1 MPRVTNHSEAPP
13 ISLVRDRSHLMRSI
27 CLGALLLALT
37 LGGAGCSG
45 AGAGDTGDGSNE
57 TTPSVSYGMAG
68 APKDVV
74 VSREAIESTPT
85 APVLDTPESAVR
97 SYLDWI
103 SYGYRTAQPGFSK
116 PTMSDAEMVRVDAYN
131 EYNIQK
137 DRLIN
142 QTLDSITFGE
152 TTITGD
158 SAKVSTDEEWTY
170 WYVSIEEP
178 GKIMEGPLKAQYS
191 AVYTLLKTDAGWVV
205 DSVDAERL
213 GESE

>member
-1 MPRVTNHSEAPP
+1 MTVFMHDLGP
-13 ISLVRDRSHLMRSI
+13 ITLASRAMRMVSASVLAAALV
-27 CLGALLLALT
+27 LT
-37 LGGAGCSG
+37 LSGCGGSDAGTSDG
-45 AGAGDTGDGSNE
+45 ASEE

-68 APKDVV
+68 APKDVM

-103 SYGYRTAQPGFSK
+103 SYGYRTAQPRFAQ
-116 PTMSDAEMVRVDAYN
+116 PTMTEAEMVRVDAYN

-142 QTLDSITFGE
+142 QTLDSVTFGE
-152 TTITGD
+152 IEINGS
-158 SAKVSTDEEWTY
+158 SATVPTEEKWTY
-170 WYVSIEEP
+170 WYVSVAEP
-178 GKIMEGPLKAQYS
+178 DTILAGPLKADYN
-191 AVYTLLKTDAGWVV
+191 AVYTVVQTDTGWLV
-205 DSVDAERL
+205 DSLDAERL

>member
-1 MPRVTNHSEAPP
+1 MDAHS
-13 ISLVRDRSHLMRSI
+13 SLRRGWSRHVRLA
-27 CLGALLLALT
+27 CLVAVMLPVVLVA
-37 LGGAGCSG
+37 AGCSG
-45 AGAGDTGDGSNE
+45 TDGGDTSTEGSTESTAGVN
-57 TTPSVSYGMAG
+57 YGMAG

-116 PTMSDAEMVRVDAYN
+116 PTMSEAEMVRVDAYN
-131 EYNIQK
+131 EYLIQK

-142 QTLDSITFGE
+142 QTLDSVTFGE
-152 TTITGD
+152 VKITG
-158 SAKVSTDEEWTY
+158 AAATLSTDEEWTY
-170 WYVSIEEP
+170 WYVSITDP
-178 GKIMEGPLKAQYS
+178 TNILEGPKKAAYS
-191 AVYTLLKTDAGWVV
+191 ATYKLLKTDAGWVV

>member
-1 MPRVTNHSEAPP
+1 MPRVTNHSEAP
-13 ISLVRDRSHLMRSI
+13 ISFLRDRSHLMRSM

-45 AGAGDTGDGSNE
+45 AGAEDTSDGSKE

-116 PTMSDAEMVRVDAYN
+116 PTMSEAEMVRVDAYN

-137 DRLIN
+137 DRILN
-142 QTLDSITFGE
+142 QTLDSVTFGE
-152 TTITGD
+152 AKITGE
-158 SAKVSTDEEWTY
+158 SATLSTDEEWTY
-170 WYVSIEEP
+170 WYVSITDP
-178 GKIMEGPLKAQYS
+178 AKILEGPKKAAYS
-191 AVYTLLKTDAGWVV
+191 ATYSLLKTESGWVV

>member
-1 MPRVTNHSEAPP
+1 MIAS
-13 ISLVRDRSHLMRSI
+13 RSHR
-27 CLGALLLALT
+27 GHHALISRTSLLCVFMFALALI
-37 LGGAGCSG
+37 LGGCDGTSG
-45 AGAGDTGDGSNE
+45 ASDGSSEE

-116 PTMSDAEMVRVDAYN
+116 PTMSEAEMVRVDAYN

-152 TTITGD
+152 ATITGS
-158 SAKVSTDEEWTY
+158 SATVSTDEEWTY
-170 WYVSIEEP
+170 WYVSITEP
-178 GKIMEGPLKAQYS
+178 GKILEGPMKAEYS
-191 AVYTLLKTDAGWVV
+191 AVYNLLKTDTGWVV
-205 DSVDAERL
+205 DSIDAERL
-213 GESE
+213 GGFE

>member
-1 MPRVTNHSEAPP
+1 
-13 ISLVRDRSHLMRSI
+13 MRSI
-27 CLGALLLALT
+27 CLGAIMLAVALVVSGCT
-37 LGGAGCSG
+37 GTGG
-45 AGAGDTGDGSNE
+45 GDALGDGSSE
-57 TTPSVSYGMAG
+57 TTPGVSYGMAG

-85 APVLDTPESAVR
+85 APALGTPESAVR

-103 SYGYRTAQPGFSK
+103 SYGYRTAQPSFSK
-116 PTMSDAEMVRVDAYN
+116 PTMSEAEMVRVDAYN
-131 EYNIQK
+131 EYNVQK

-142 QTLDSITFGE
+142 QVLDSITFGE
-152 TTITGD
+152 ATITGG
-158 SAKVSTDEEWTY
+158 SATISTDEEWTY
-170 WYVSIEEP
+170 WYVSIIEP
-178 GKIMEGPLKAQYS
+178 GRILEGPMKAEYS